1 MSSAAQ
7 DVEGVEGTIV
17 EAAVVAVSEDEVVVH
32 LGEAGEG
39 VIPLADLKQKKSDQ
53 PEVQVGESFEVY
65 VDHRPDDAERFIAS
79 RDKARRLR
87 ALEEVK
93 RAFDEGRSVEGE
105 IVAAVDGGFNV
116 DVGIKAFL
124 PASQLALRPIRNPD
138 SVLGQRLGFKIIR
151 FNESRHNIVL
161 SRRVLLEA
169 ERDATLDQIQTG
181 AVIEGTVKSLVDYG
195 AFVDVG
201 GIDGLLHN
209 SDISWGRVKHPSE
222 VLAVGDPVTVKVLKF
237 DRKKRKLSLGLR
249 QIQEDPW
256 LTAGEKYPVD
266 ASVEGPVISK
276 TDYGVFIEVEP
287 GIEGLVH
294 STGPLVADQ
303 AKEALKKVSL
313 GDRIKARVL
322 DLDLPKKRM
331 SLGLLLDE

>member
-1 MSSAAQ
+1 MSEAAEN
-7 DVEGVEGTIV
+7 VESLEGTIV
-17 EAAVVAVSEDEVVVH
+17 EAAVLAVSEDEVVVH
-32 LGEAGEG
+32 LGEAGEA
-39 VIPLADLKQKKSDQ
+39 VIPLTDLKEKKSDQ
-53 PEVQVGESFEVY
+53 PEVRVGESFEVY
-65 VDHRPDDAERFIAS
+65 VDYRPEDAERFVAS
-79 RDKARRLR
+79 RDKARRMR
-87 ALEEVK
+87 VLEEVH
-93 RAFDEGRSVEGE
+93 RTFEEGRPVEGE
-105 IVAAVDGGFNV
+105 IVAVVDGGYNV
-116 DVGIKAFL
+116 DIGVKAFL
-124 PASQLALRPIRNPD
+124 PASQLALRPVRNPD

-169 ERDATLDQIQTG
+169 ERDATLEKIQVG
-181 AVIEGTVKSLVDYG
+181 AVIDGTVKSLVDYG

-209 SDISWGRVKHPSE
+209 SDISWGRVRHPSE
-222 VLAVGDPVTVKVLKF
+222 VLSVGDPVSVKVLKF

-256 LTAGEKYPVD
+256 LTAGEKYAID
-266 ASVEGPVISK
+266 AVVEGPVVSK

-294 STGPLVADQ
+294 STGPLVPDD
-303 AKEALKKVSL
+303 AKEALKKVAP
-313 GDRIKARVL
+313 GDRIRAKVL

-331 SLGLLLDE
+331 SLGLVLDE